1 MCVAAAHGSGDKP
14 AFAEYLTHM
23 QVREIELTV
32 TDENCGDVSLL
43 DLTLMPSVKPAAL
56 MSRSAKSYS
65 EDLGDKPGWK
75 DSLLGK
81 ATKAAR
87 MAGQDAPDTTLRLR
101 RCEVISAAEFE
112 RRCLANPMCAPP
124 FWRCFVEHGAAAS
137 MKSVLWCAEPEE
149 VAMPRD
155 AIAKCRNTACYSAI
169 HRPRS

>member
-1 MCVAAAHGSGDKP
+1 MCAEAAHGSGDKP
-14 AFAEYLTHM
+14 AFAEYLTNM

-32 TDENCGDVSLL
+32 QDEDCGDVSLL
-43 DLTLMPSVKPAAL
+43 DFTLMPSVKPAAL
-56 MSRSAKSYS
+56 MSTTAKSYS
-65 EDLGDKPGWK
+65 EDLGDKPGWMG
-75 DSLLGK
+75 SPLGK

-87 MAGQDAPDTTLRLR
+87 LAGQDAPDTTLRLR
-101 RCEVISAAEFE
+101 GCEVISAAEFE

-124 FWRCFVEHGAAAS
+124 FWRCFVKNGAAAG

-149 VAMPRD
+149 VALPRD

>member
-1 MCVAAAHGSGDKP
+1 MCAEAAHGSGDKP
-14 AFAEYLTHM
+14 AFAEYLTNM

-32 TDENCGDVSLL
+32 QDEGCGDVSRL
-43 DLTLMPSVKPAAL
+43 DFTLMPSVKPAAL
-56 MSRSAKSYS
+56 MSTTAKSYS
-65 EDLGDKPGWK
+65 EDLGDKPGWMG
-75 DSLLGK
+75 SPLGK

-87 MAGQDAPDTTLRLR
+87 LAGQDAPDTTLRLR
-101 RCEVISAAEFE
+101 GCEVISAAEFE

-124 FWRCFVEHGAAAS
+124 FWRCFVKNGAAAG

-149 VAMPRD
+149 VALPRD